1 MTTMKQLKVKV
12 LRAQQKN
19 GVPLFI
25 QKRREQFGTFNKVKK
40 LRKVVRFTLPPV
52 TPLRRFQKVVKV
64 VMANNKTKKWREETR
79 VINVKLPEKIQQIV
93 MTEQRF
99 PKFPSV
105 RKGREG
111 ESLST
116 QEKNELSERIKLIN
130 TDWNYNV
137 TTAEGIDLDL
147 DNDENGEYDFDEWK
161 EDEVDLDIDDVNYE

>member
-1 MTTMKQLKVKV
+1 MKQLKVKV

-64 VMANNKTKKWREETR
+64 VMANNKTKKWREDTR

-130 TDWNYNV
+130 TEFTKFKSNKPMIGEKSKPPIDGRYFLMGLS
-137 TTAEGIDLDL
+137 TASERLLTNSAMGC
-147 DNDENGEYDFDEWK
+147 
-161 EDEVDLDIDDVNYE
+161 